1 MFKCKGS
8 ADVVKIMYLTIIVLT
23 ANLFSANIK
32 LPICD
37 DIVIYIFNIISCRIV
52 KRSLTFQASFSFN
65 TISINLDYSDLVI
78 LKVRSMVLFIK
89 C

>member
-1 MFKCKGS
+1 MFECKGS

-52 KRSLTFQASFSFN
+52 
-65 TISINLDYSDLVI
+65 
-78 LKVRSMVLFIK
+78 
-89 C
+89 

>member
-37 DIVIYIFNIISCRIV
+37 DIVIYIFNIISCRIIV

-65 TISINLDYSDLVI
+65 TIRYQLRL
-78 LKVRSMVLFIK
+78 L
-89 C
+89 

>member
-1 MFKCKGS
+1 MRICALMFECKGS

-65 TISINLDYSDLVI
+65 TIRYQLRL
-78 LKVRSMVLFIK
+78 L
-89 C
+89 

>member
-52 KRSLTFQASFSFN
+52 
-65 TISINLDYSDLVI
+65 
-78 LKVRSMVLFIK
+78 
-89 C
+89 